1 MKRYLSLVLAVLLVA
16 GLMPAYNSAYA
27 STALDNWTARTSG
40 STDTMYGVAYGNGV
54 FVAGGD
60 KIVTSTDGVTW
71 SAVTSPPGFSFLASV
86 SYGGGLFI
94 GVGWSGNLFTSPDG
108 TTWTGQSSGTSS
120 VLRDAVYGNNLY
132 VVVGDN
138 GYILTS
144 TDGVTWTSRA
154 SSTSSALNRI
164 TYGNGKYVAVGNQ
177 GTIVTSTDGINW
189 TSSTSGTTNQLYG
202 AAYGNGVFVATGYEE
217 LILTSADGVTW
228 TQRQRIP
235 GTDPMFPA
243 AYAYYRAIYDNGRF
257 IVAGQSG
264 KLLSSSDG
272 INWTSHNIGYSGG
285 LWGLASGAGTYLVT
299 GQQGIIR
306 QTASMTNAAAPS
318 ISGQPAVQTANVG
331 DTSPTLSVSASVSD
345 GGTLSYQWY
354 SNTTNSNSGGTPIAD
369 ATDAEYEAP
378 TASAG
383 TMYYYVVVTNTNNGV
398 NGMQAATATSS
409 PAAVTINALVN
420 AEAPSISGQPADQT
434 ANVGD
439 TSPTLSVT
447 ASVSDGGT
455 LSYQWYSNTTNSNS
469 GGTPIDDATDAEYEA
484 PTASAG
490 TTYYYV
496 VVTNTNNG
504 VSGVQAASTTSS
516 PAAVTVNA
524 LVNAEAPSISGQ
536 PADQTANVGDTSPT
550 LSVSASVSDGGTLSY
565 QWYSNTTNSN
575 SGGTPIDDATDA
587 EYEAP
592 TASAGT
598 TYYYVVVTNTNNSVN
613 GVQAASTTS
622 SPAAVSVNALV
633 NAEAPS
639 INGQP
644 ADQTANVGDTSPTLS
659 VTASVSDG
667 GTLSYQWYSN
677 TTNSNSG
684 GTVIDDATDAEYEAP
699 TASAGTTYY
708 YVVVTNT
715 NNSVNGTKTAIAT
728 SGAAKVTVNTPLT
741 FTVSFDSSGGSSV
754 SSQTVSD
761 NGNATEPSSPT
772 KAGYTFAGWYSD
784 SSFTH
789 AFDFN
794 TTIIENTLLYA
805 KWESAETLL
814 SNLSTDEGAL
824 TPAFSAAEFD
834 YHIDVANTVTSLHL
848 ALSKGDSNQTLAVTG
863 AQYVS
868 VTDNVYSYYAP
879 NLSIGLNQI
888 QIEVTAENGTA
899 KTYTLS
905 VNRAS
910 SENADLSG
918 LALSSGALSPVFTS
932 EATSYNVSVDNSV
945 TSTTATASVSDS
957 QATITVNGTAT
968 ASGQASEAIALNVGS
983 NVISILV
990 TAQDGTTKLYTV
1002 TVTRAGAST
1011 STSGGSGNGATSSPV
1026 VIPPTP
1032 SPAPIDPK
1040 VNAFRSEVINEE
1052 ALMKAVSDSIAAA
1065 KDENVTFSDSSN
1077 HWGNKSISIA
1087 VKLGIVNGYQDGTF
1101 HPNASVTRAEF
1112 AAMISRA
1119 FALETDSKSSIS
1131 FNDTASSWA
1140 STYINTLAAKGI
1152 VMGYVDGSFKP
1163 DETISRAEMVA
1174 ILARLLDFSKLAAG
1188 NPASF
1193 EDINND
1199 YWAKE
1204 VIQQASS
1211 AQLIQGVS
1219 AQRFEPNT
1227 SGSRAEALTI
1237 ILRALESNSSIKELI
1252 QGME

>member
-1 MKRYLSLVLAVLLVA
+1 MKRYLSLVLAMLLVA

-27 STALDNWTARTSG
+27 STALDNWAARTSG

-71 SAVTSPPGFSFLASV
+71 STVTSPPGFSFLASV

-108 TTWTGQSSGTSS
+108 TTWTGRTSGTSS

-144 TDGVTWTSRA
+144 TDGATWTSRA
-154 SSTSSALNRI
+154 SSTSYALNRI
-164 TYGNGKYVAVGNQ
+164 TYGNGKYMAVGDQ

-189 TSSTSGTTNQLYG
+189 ASSTSGTTNQLYG

-235 GTDPMFPA
+235 GTDPMFPI
-243 AYAYYRAIYDNGRF
+243 AYGYYRAMYDNGLF
-257 IVAGQSG
+257 IVVGQSG

-272 INWTSHNIGYSGG
+272 INWTSHNSGYSGW
-285 LWGLASGAGTYLVT
+285 LWGLAAGAGTYLVT
-299 GQQGIIR
+299 GGQGMIR
-306 QTASMTNAAAPS
+306 QTAAMTNAEAPS
-318 ISGQPAVQTANVG
+318 ISGQPADQTANVG
-331 DTSPTLSVSASVSD
+331 DTSPTLSVTATVSD
-345 GGTLSYQWY
+345 GGMLSYQWY
-354 SNTTNSNSGGTPIAD
+354 SNTTDSNSGGTLIDDATNATYAVPTASAGTTYYYVVVTNTNNGVNGVQAASTASSPAAVTVNELVNAEAPSISGQPADQTANVGDTSPTLSVTASVSDGGALSYQWYSNTTSSNSGGTLIDD

-383 TMYYYVVVTNTNNGV
+383 TTYYYVVVTNTNNSV
-398 NGMQAATATSS
+398 NGVKAASTTSA
-409 PAAVTINALVN
+409 PAPVTVNALVN

-447 ASVSDGGT
+447 ASVSDGGA

-469 GGTPIDDATDAEYEA
+469 GGTLIDDATDAEYEA
-484 PTASAG
+484 PTASA
-490 TTYYYV
+490 
-496 VVTNTNNG
+496 
-504 VSGVQAASTTSS
+504 S
-516 PAAVTVNA
+516 
-524 LVNAEAPSISGQ
+524 
-536 PADQTANVGDTSPT
+536 
-550 LSVSASVSDGGTLSY
+550 
-565 QWYSNTTNSN
+565 
-575 SGGTPIDDATDA
+575 
-587 EYEAP
+587 
-592 TASAGT
+592 
-598 TYYYVVVTNTNNSVN
+598 
-613 GVQAASTTS
+613 
-622 SPAAVSVNALV
+622 
-633 NAEAPS
+633 
-639 INGQP
+639 
-644 ADQTANVGDTSPTLS
+644 
-659 VTASVSDG
+659 
-667 GTLSYQWYSN
+667 
-677 TTNSNSG
+677 
-684 GTVIDDATDAEYEAP
+684 
-699 TASAGTTYY
+699 TTYY

-728 SGAAKVTVNTPLT
+728 SGVAKVTVNMPLT

-761 NGNATEPSSPT
+761 NGIATEPSSPT

-794 TTIIENTLLYA
+794 TTITENTLLYA

-814 SNLSTDEGAL
+814 SNLSTAEGAL
-824 TPAFSAAEFD
+824 TPVFSAAEFD
-834 YHIDVANTVTSLHL
+834 YRIDVANTVTSLHL
-848 ALSKGDSNQTLAVTG
+848 ALTKGDSNQSLVVTG
-863 AQYVS
+863 AQYAS
-868 VTDNVYSYYAP
+868 VTDNVYSYYAS

-910 SENADLSG
+910 SENADLSE
-918 LALSSGALSPVFTS
+918 LTLSSGSLTPVFTS
-932 EATSYNVSVDNSV
+932 EATSYNVSVGNSI

-957 QATITVNGTAT
+957 HATITVNGTVT
-968 ASGQASEAIALNVGS
+968 ASGQASQAIALNVGS

-1011 STSGGSGNGATSSPV
+1011 STSGGSGNGTTSSPV

-1032 SPAPIDPK
+1032 SPTPIDSK

-1052 ALMKAVSDSIAAA
+1052 ALIKAVSDSIAAA
-1065 KDENVTFSDSSN
+1065 KDENVSFSDSSN

-1087 VKLGIVNGYQDGTF
+1087 VKLGIVDGYQDGMF
-1101 HPNASVTRAEF
+1101 RPDESVTRAEF
-1112 AAMISRA
+1112 AAMIFRA
-1119 FALETDSKSSIS
+1119 FALKTDSQTSIS
-1131 FNDTASSWA
+1131 FHDTASSWA
-1140 STYINTLAAKGI
+1140 SPYINTLAAKGI
-1152 VMGYVDGSFKP
+1152 VNGYADGSFKP
-1163 DETISRAEMVA
+1163 DGTITRAEMVA
-1174 ILARLLDFSKLAAG
+1174 ILARLLDLGKLSAG
-1188 NPASF
+1188 DPASF
-1193 EDINND
+1193 EDVNSS
-1199 YWAKE
+1199 YWAKD
-1204 VIQQASS
+1204 VIEQAS
-1211 AQLIQGVS
+1211 AAHLIQGVS
-1219 AQRFEPNT
+1219 AHTFEPNS

-1237 ILRALESNSSIKELI
+1237 IIRALESNSSIKELI